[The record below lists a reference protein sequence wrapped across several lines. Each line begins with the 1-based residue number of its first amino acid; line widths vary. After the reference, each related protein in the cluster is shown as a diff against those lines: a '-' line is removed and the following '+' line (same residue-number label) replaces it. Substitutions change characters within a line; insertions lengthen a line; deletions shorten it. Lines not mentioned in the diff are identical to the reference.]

1 MYLINSQLNHLHF
14 ACRKLVLTA
23 MLKLTSY
30 HAKGISDFQLENKF
44 FLEAIFE
51 NCDSC

>member
-14 ACRKLVLTA
+14 ACRKLVLTQ
-23 MLKLTSY
+23 LLNTSY
-30 HAKGISDFQLENKF
+30 MQRISDFQLENKF

>member
-1 MYLINSQLNHLHF
+1 MFNKQPIKSFTFCMYEVSFNS
-14 ACRKLVLTA
+14 

-30 HAKGISDFQLENKF
+30 MQRISDFQLENKF